1 MSGAQLNQFPLDTG
15 WETTSTA
22 TVIEEQTSHVSVKC
36 HWFIPIGGQQIGN
49 ARKCGQQ
56 RHWSDLSRQ
65 GFGPKRRRRQENV
78 KRRRSAHALPVH
90 FCGIEALDG
99 DTFKHS
105 GINVTA

>member
-22 TVIEEQTSHVSVKC
+22 TVIEEQTSHVIVKC

-65 GFGPKRRRRQENV
+65 GFGPKRRRRQEGV
-78 KRRRSAHALPVH
+78 KRRRSSHALPVY
-90 FCGIEALDG
+90 FCGIQALDG
-99 DTFKHS
+99 DTFKHC